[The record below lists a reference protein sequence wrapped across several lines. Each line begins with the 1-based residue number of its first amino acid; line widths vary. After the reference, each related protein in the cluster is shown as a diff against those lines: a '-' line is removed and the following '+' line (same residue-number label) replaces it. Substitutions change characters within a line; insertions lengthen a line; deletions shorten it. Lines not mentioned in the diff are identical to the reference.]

1 MGAQGG
7 IPRESY
13 DQLTDKTFGGQT
25 LANLKLLSMTKKPT
39 EDGRYFC
46 EADFN
51 LAKMLQLGEDVRTD
65 EEIERQTKEE
75 VSKKK
80 IKIDRSKPN
89 AFIAIQV
96 HCNHCYIYLID

>member
-13 DQLTDKTFGGQT
+13 DQLRDKTFGGQT

-80 IKIDRSKPN
+80 MKIDRSKPN

-96 HCNHCYIYLID
+96 HYYTTIIYLID

>member
-7 IPRESY
+7 IPREAY

-39 EDGRYFC
+39 EGGRYFC

-80 IKIDRSKPN
+80 MKIDRSKPN

-96 HCNHCYIYLID
+96 SCNHYDIFD

>member
-7 IPRESY
+7 IPREAY

-80 IKIDRSKPN
+80 MKIDRSKPN

-96 HCNHCYIYLID
+96 SCNHYDIFD